1 MDLID
6 VAQEGGL
13 LCDSDNEHL
22 GFVKCGEF
30 FD

>member
-6 VAQEGGL
+6 LAQEGGR

-22 GFVKCGEF
+22 GILKCGEF
-30 FD
+30 CD

>member
-6 VAQEGGL
+6 LTQDGGR
-13 LCDSDNEHL
+13 LCESNNEHL